1 MPKASNATASAFGW
15 EFQSNA
21 AIMLMLKNIENTSK
35 VKVEGEN
42 KDVKITF
49 SNGKMPMAQ
58 AKSVMNSDGASF
70 DIDKLEV
77 VLKTLIRLL
86 KLPMLS
92 CLFMFQICRTLSA
105 MYKFSSPLN
114 MVPFFDPLTNCQ
126 WAIGDIC
133 STNGYS
139 IDRLSEVVVTISV
152 TTKINSSLLRYTEK
166 SIIIQTKRAKLENCF
181 AS

>member
-105 MYKFSSPLN
+105 MYK
-114 MVPFFDPLTNCQ
+114 
-126 WAIGDIC
+126 
-133 STNGYS
+133 
-139 IDRLSEVVVTISV
+139 RSEGAHV
-152 TTKINSSLLRYTEK
+152 
-166 SIIIQTKRAKLENCF
+166 
-181 AS
+181 